1 MKTIF
6 LVLVFGILSVPVNAK
21 SIVLRALPFS
31 QTALEAHWNGC
42 VNCKEYFLNVIR
54 IGSHEGVV
62 ITQISSPFL
71 VTGLDPHGRYKLQ
84 VKARMSNGEFQKSN
98 TVIISTLPQLR

>member
-6 LVLVFGILSVPVNAK
+6 FILVFGILSVPVSAK

-31 QTALEAHWNGC
+31 QTALEAQWNRC
-42 VNCKEYFLNVIR
+42 VNCKEYFLDVIR

-62 ITQISSPFL
+62 ITQISSPFV
-71 VTGLDPHGRYKLQ
+71 VTGLEPHGRYKLRITA
-84 VKARMSNGEFQKSN
+84 KMSNGKFQKSN
-98 TVIISTLPQLR
+98 TVIISTPPQL